1 MEHTDRR
8 LLRFLSL
15 IGIICLFLL
24 TRSYTTTFHSSERV
38 PPITGTQLPYAIK
51 TIEAAGFEDIM
62 VLDDRG
68 IKVSTTEYSDGFT
81 VITQSPQ
88 NNDKIDTS
96 TLITLKVIKNPK
108 PTPSQPTPHPSPSTP
123 RPRTTASH
131 TPGSTPSQSPSP
143 TPPPPDPD
151 VEDTPDEPTPEPT
164 SPRSYAYYKN
174 CAAARRAGAAPIYR
188 GEPGYRSKL
197 DADNDGIACE

>member
-164 SPRSYAYYKN
+164 SPRSYAYYKY